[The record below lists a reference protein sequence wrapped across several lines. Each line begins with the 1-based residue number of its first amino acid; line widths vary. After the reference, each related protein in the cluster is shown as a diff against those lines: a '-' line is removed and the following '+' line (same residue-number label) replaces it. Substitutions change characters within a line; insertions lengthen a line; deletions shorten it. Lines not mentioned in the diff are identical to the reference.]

1 MKIQKQSMSDF
12 MMNDKVRVTK
22 MNVIGITF
30 ARFKVLSLV
39 KRDIYYI
46 ANVEILNDDLPKDF
60 ETTPSKKKIF
70 DKLKQELK
78 SYFDCTQQQSEAMSR
93 KQRLDL
99 EKSINKVVYS
109 TISQIDLPISD
120 KLAFL
125 QINDPEVRIIT
136 LTGYLTTKTE
146 NLKGIS

>member
-46 ANVEILNDDLPKDF
+46 ANVEIINDDLPKDF
-60 ETTPSKKKIF
+60 DQTPSKKQLF
-70 DKLKQELK
+70 
-78 SYFDCTQQQSEAMSR
+78 
-93 KQRLDL
+93 
-99 EKSINKVVYS
+99 
-109 TISQIDLPISD
+109 
-120 KLAFL
+120 
-125 QINDPEVRIIT
+125 
-136 LTGYLTTKTE
+136 
-146 NLKGIS
+146 